1 LADDLERRVILEIE
15 KNATNDVVSSKSR
28 RSSTGPR
35 RSLRSLVRRS
45 AQNDSGIPSSS
56 SSLAQNN
63 QSAKSSAPQ
72 FGQSHSTAA
81 NSCQNLKQS
90 PFQIRHETATIKKS
104 TSHFENFAN
113 FVKTNPVA
121 RKLRLLA
128 PGDSYH
134 DLDSRLRVAKWFHQ
148 GLPK

>member
-1 LADDLERRVILEIE
+1 MILEIE
-15 KNATNDVVSSKSR
+15 KNATNDVLSSKSR

-45 AQNDSGIPSSS
+45 AQNDSAIPSSS
-56 SSLAQNN
+56 SSLAQSTPS
-63 QSAKSSAPQ
+63 QSAKAGAIGVS
-72 FGQSHSTAA
+72 QSHSAA
-81 NSCQNLKQS
+81 NAACHNVNLKAG
-90 PFQIRHETATIKKS
+90 PFGIRHETATIKKS

>member
-1 LADDLERRVILEIE
+1 VILEIE
-15 KNATNDVVSSKSR
+15 KNATNDVLSSKS
-28 RSSTGPR
+28 R

-45 AQNDSGIPSSS
+45 AQNDSAIPSSS
-56 SSLAQNN
+56 SSLAQSTPS
-63 QSAKSSAPQ
+63 QSAKTGVS
-72 FGQSHSTAA
+72 QSHSAA
-81 NSCQNLKQS
+81 NAACHNVNLKAG
-90 PFQIRHETATIKKS
+90 PFGIRHETATIKKS

-148 GLPK
+148 GLPKYAHF

>member
-1 LADDLERRVILEIE
+1 MILEIE
-15 KNATNDVVSSKSR
+15 KNATNDVLSSKSR

-56 SSLAQNN
+56 PSLAQSNPAKT
-63 QSAKSSAPQ
+63 SAIGVS
-72 FGQSHSTAA
+72 QSHSAA
-81 NSCQNLKQS
+81 NVNLKQG
-90 PFQIRHETATIKKS
+90 PFGIRHETATIKKS